1 MAYKTLFY
9 GLKRNHEHNVAV
21 LHPILFVM
29 RRVIY
34 SLVIIFMIGES
45 VMFGALILIL
55 STLFMLIFVATER
68 QWKEKFVNWQ
78 HIANEAIIYV

>member
-21 LHPILFVM
+21 LHPILFIM

-68 QWKEKFVNWQ
+68 QWKEKFVNW
-78 HIANEAIIYV
+78 